1 MLKKLTGPC
10 SWSSILKAVAYQD
23 FSKNHMNVGCFDVVQ
38 DEEDLLMI
46 SLKLCYPVELDE
58 EFSFSTVLIL
68 KGESAIAFSFGGT
81 AFL

>member
-1 MLKKLTGPC
+1 
-10 SWSSILKAVAYQD
+10 
-23 FSKNHMNVGCFDVVQ
+23 MNVGCFDVVQ

-68 KGESAIAFSFGGT
+68 KGESAIAVSFGGT